1 MLTCG
6 FSYLQDLDKEDD
18 LPPNLIKAT
27 FKEVFELK
35 KKEDNERKS
44 HDKKRNNKLQ
54 ELGFE
59 AEHSGEILF

>member
-6 FSYLQDLDKEDD
+6 LSYLQDLDKEDD
-18 LPPNLIKAT
+18 IPPNLIKAT

-44 HDKKRNNKLQ
+44 QDKKRNNKLQ